1 MEISKIGEILRINT
15 QRVKYN
21 SGFVFYKNN
30 YVSNNYASLKDST
43 ATFYGSVYD
52 EHHRK
57 TYTAMI
63 SINLKT
69 RVISNASCDCQNA
82 FTPNL
87 ENKICPHMVAIVL
100 KGLEHLKNKN
110 KKTLSKKDVVIN
122 PVVKFNISQSRN
134 SNLGADLDIEGI
146 DKSEYYKIF
155 KSYKENYKYHLMP
168 DGSYLDLRDN
178 DLEKIF
184 KLIDVLD
191 LYADL
196 EKIKIPNNKSIFLD
210 SMLEDLNFVS
220 GKKYVDN
227 VIKKYDKLNKNMEI
241 PKNLNATLRDYQV
254 EGFEFLKTLANYGF
268 GGILADEMGL
278 GKTVQT
284 LVFLLSEQNKKSMVV
299 TPTALIYNWKSEFER
314 FTPNIKVALVYGDR
328 EKRKKILENRE
339 DYDVI
344 LTTYGTYKNDI
355 KQYEN
360 LEFDYLVIDEAQ
372 NIKNPN
378 SDTTKS
384 IKKIK
389 AKSKFALT
397 GTPIENNLLELWS
410 IFDFV
415 MPGYLYTKDKFEK
428 IFVNDDKNIE
438 ALKNM
443 IKPFILRRRKKD
455 VIDELPDKIEQK
467 FYVEL
472 DREHKKVYKAFVA
485 LLKKQILENSADN
498 MTLFANLT
506 KLRMLSISPE
516 VVVKNYRG
524 KNSKLEMLVKII
536 QSSKNRKILVFS
548 QFTKILGVISD
559 RLKKENI
566 SFSYLDGKTDAK
578 RRLELVEDFNE
589 DESKKVFLISLKAGG
604 TGLNLTSASMVIH
617 FDPWFN
623 PAVED
628 QASDRAHRIG
638 QKNIVDVIK
647 LISKG
652 TVEEKVVAIK
662 EYKKE
667 LADDVINTNLE
678 NNESIK
684 KLSREEI
691 IDLFENMD

>member
-184 KLIDVLD
+184 KLIDVLN

-472 DREHKKVYKAFVA
+472 DKEHKKVYKAFVS
-485 LLKKQILENSADN
+485 LLKRQIVENGADN

>member
-299 TPTALIYNWKSEFER
+299 TPIALIYNWKSEFER

>member
-63 SINLKT
+63 SINLNT

-241 PKNLNATLRDYQV
+241 PNNLNATLRDYQV

-472 DREHKKVYKAFVA
+472 DKEHKKVYKAFVS
-485 LLKKQILENSADN
+485 LLKRQIVENGADN